1 MQRHPRPQRRAGCDL
16 FIGGN
21 DVTATD
27 QHTAAHA
34 VITDPRAQRRLTLTL
49 SFIIFFSVLNGT
61 MFNVSIPD
69 IARQFDLLPSQV
81 SWVVSG
87 YIIVFALG
95 SVTYGR
101 LADSHAVKDLITIG
115 LILFSAGSLIGLASR
130 WYPLL
135 ILGRMVQASGSGSIP
150 ALAMLVATRYLPSDI
165 RGRSLGAI
173 ASTVAFGGA
182 VGPILGGL
190 VTGTFHWRY
199 LFLFSFLTLAAI
211 PFLRRFLPEEQGR
224 RADFDMTGAVLM
236 GGAVIAFLL
245 FITLRIPWLVLAAVV
260 LAGWFLVHIHR
271 RTVPFV
277 SPLLFRL
284 RLYRSTI
291 IAMFFTVGTVFGMMF
306 LTPLMLRDLN
316 GLHAE
321 HIGMTMFPG
330 AMTAA
335 ILGVFAGRLS
345 DRMGSFPVARTGQIL
360 LFLGFLLLSTTA
372 GRSAVLISASLLLCY
387 AGFAFIQSSLAHTTA
402 GTLPREHMGVG
413 MGIYNLFLFM
423 SGAVNAAVIGSVLDH
438 TRGASPLNPFSAGS
452 AAGPYSN
459 LYLALSV
466 IVLGAGA
473 LFHVTFR
480 QEAMR
485 ERRAREGV
493 HES

>member
-1 MQRHPRPQRRAGCDL
+1 MIP
-16 FIGGN
+16 
-21 DVTATD
+21 TD
-27 QHTAAHA
+27 QRTSTHA
-34 VITDPRAQRRLTLTL
+34 VITDQTAQRKLTLSL

-69 IARQFDLLPSQV
+69 IAKQFDLLPSQV

-115 LILFSAGSLIGLASR
+115 LVLFSAGSLIGFASR
-130 WYPLL
+130 WYPML
-135 ILGRMVQASGSGSIP
+135 IFGRMVQASGSGAIP
-150 ALAMLVATRYLPSDI
+150 ALAMLVATRYLPAEI

-182 VGPILGGL
+182 VGPILGGI

-199 LFLFSFLTLAAI
+199 LFLFSLLTLAAI
-211 PFLRRFLPEEQGR
+211 PFLRRFLPEEKGH
-224 RADFDMTGAVLM
+224 RADFDMTGAMLM
-236 GGAVIAFLL
+236 GGSIVAFLL
-245 FITLRIPWLVLAAVV
+245 FITLPCAWLLLAAFA
-260 LAGWFLVHIHR
+260 LGGWFLLHIHR
-271 RTVPFV
+271 RAVPFV

-284 RLYRSTI
+284 RSYRSTI

-316 GLHAE
+316 RLHAE

-330 AMTAA
+330 AMAA
-335 ILGVFAGRLS
+335 ALLGVFAGRLS
-345 DRMGSFPVARTGQIL
+345 DRMGSIPVARIGQGL
-360 LFLGFLLLSTTA
+360 LFLGFLLLSATA
-372 GRSAVLISASLLLCY
+372 GRHPGLVAMNLLLCY

-423 SGAVNAAVIGSVLDH
+423 SGAINAAVIGKVLDH
-438 TRGASPLNPFSAGS
+438 TRNSQAINPLAAAG

-459 LYLALSV
+459 LYLSLAL
-466 IVLGAGA
+466 IVLGAGV
-473 LFHVTFR
+473 LFHLTFR
-480 QEAMR
+480 GAAAHVPRTVSPQRPE
-485 ERRAREGV
+485 
-493 HES
+493 